1 MGQLKRG
8 FLIST
13 RTLKVSQGVVGQPTR
28 TIQAGSRRE
37 RQLTCG
43 IERPREV
50 FTGGLRG
57 IEGLRLFAR
66 TLAIQ
71 ERFLPDPREKEM
83 GGEIGQVRLEHRGV
97 ETLEGFGNCAVQRL
111 AFARQELCIDGLPR
125 QGVPEGKLL
134 RRLLDDE
141 LGRDQLLEE
150 PQELRFVVLGECL

>member
-1 MGQLKRG
+1 SRLYLLANVLPHYATPFPTLRFSFLKYGQHLSPHS
-8 FLIST
+8 F
-13 RTLKVSQGVVGQPTR
+13 PTR
-28 TIQAGSRRE
+28 RSSD
-37 RQLTCG
+37 L
-43 IERPREV
+43 
-50 FTGGLRG
+50 

-83 GGEIGQVRLEHRGV
+83 GGEIGQVRLDARGV
-97 ETLEGFGNCAVQRL
+97 ETLEDFGNRAVQRL